1 MAIKFHLK
9 EIKFNSKLNG
19 MILENRKHD
28 NLKNEE
34 LNVNRIKYAI
44 V

>member
-1 MAIKFHLK
+1 VDIKFNMK

-19 MILENRKHD
+19 MILENKKQD

-34 LNVNRIKYAI
+34 LNKDRIKYSI
-44 V
+44 